1 MLKDIYI
8 NNSNIPKRYLQDIS
22 LRPVKEDVETFKELQ
37 DIKNNI
43 VDFVNQG
50 KNLFIYSSSVGNGKT
65 TWSTK
70 LLKEYIEQVS
80 GIMFK
85 NNCPALF
92 INVSNFLNKKKL
104 AITNKELV
112 PEVQDLE
119 QKILSA
125 KLVVFDDLGV
135 KDVSSYELNSLYY
148 WIDERTSNLRS
159 CIYTSNLSPQAL
171 SMILDSRIYSR
182 VVNYSEVKEIKAGDF
197 RC

>member
-1 MLKDIYI
+1 MLKDVYI

-80 GIMFK
+80 SIMFK

-104 AITNKELV
+104 AITNRDLV

>member
-1 MLKDIYI
+1 MLKDVYI

-22 LRPVKEDVETFKELQ
+22 LRPIKEDVETFKELQ

-80 GIMFK
+80 SIMYK

-104 AITNKELV
+104 AITNRELV

>member
-1 MLKDIYI
+1 MLKDVYI

-80 GIMFK
+80 SIMYK

-104 AITNKELV
+104 AITNRELV

>member
-1 MLKDIYI
+1 MLKDVYI

-80 GIMFK
+80 SIMFK

-104 AITNKELV
+104 AITNRELS

>member
-1 MLKDIYI
+1 MLKDVYI

>member
-1 MLKDIYI
+1 MLKDVYI

-80 GIMFK
+80 SIMFK

-104 AITNKELV
+104 AIANRELV

>member
-1 MLKDIYI
+1 MLKDVYI

-22 LRPVKEDVETFKELQ
+22 LRPVKEDIETFKELQ

-104 AITNKELV
+104 AITNKDLV

>member
-1 MLKDIYI
+1 MLKDVYI

-70 LLKEYIEQVS
+70 LVKEYIEQVS
-80 GIMFK
+80 SIMFK

-104 AITNKELV
+104 AITNRELV

>member
-1 MLKDIYI
+1 MLKDVYI

-80 GIMFK
+80 SIMFK

-104 AITNKELV
+104 AITNRELV

-171 SMILDSRIYSR
+171 SMILDSRICSR

>member
-1 MLKDIYI
+1 MLKDVYI

-80 GIMFK
+80 SIMFK

-104 AITNKELV
+104 AITCRELV

>member
-1 MLKDIYI
+1 MLKDVYI

-80 GIMFK
+80 NIMFK

-104 AITNKELV
+104 AITNRELV

>member
-1 MLKDIYI
+1 MLKDVYI

-22 LRPVKEDVETFKELQ
+22 LRPVKEDVKTFKELQ

-80 GIMFK
+80 SIMYK

-104 AITNKELV
+104 AITNRELV

>member
-1 MLKDIYI
+1 
-8 NNSNIPKRYLQDIS
+8 
-22 LRPVKEDVETFKELQ
+22 
-37 DIKNNI
+37 
-43 VDFVNQG
+43 
-50 KNLFIYSSSVGNGKT
+50 
-65 TWSTK
+65 
-70 LLKEYIEQVS
+70 
-80 GIMFK
+80 MFK

-104 AITNKELV
+104 AITNRELS

>member
-1 MLKDIYI
+1 MLKDVYI

-80 GIMFK
+80 SIMFK

-104 AITNKELV
+104 AITNRELV

>member
-1 MLKDIYI
+1 MLKDVYI

-70 LLKEYIEQVS
+70 LVKEYIEQVS

-104 AITNKELV
+104 AITNRELV